1 MCGGLTSTRWHAKSA
16 HASQRSSRREP
27 QPTIGEQLMNL
38 NNALH
43 LSAGLLFTAIS
54 LSAAPA
60 SQAGQCSQGSL
71 AGRWGYTYTG
81 AIILPSGAVPVASV
95 GSFKQDAEGALSGS
109 QTRTVA
115 GTSGV
120 EKIKGTIS
128 VNADCTGSA
137 TISVYDDVSG
147 VLLRTAELAL
157 IYVDGE
163 REVRLIFKS
172 LVQSDGTNVA
182 VVITANGKRISA
194 EHED

>member
-1 MCGGLTSTRWHAKSA
+1 M
-16 HASQRSSRREP
+16 
-27 QPTIGEQLMNL
+27 
-38 NNALH
+38 
-43 LSAGLLFTAIS
+43 
-54 LSAAPA
+54 
-60 SQAGQCSQGSL
+60 
-71 AGRWGYTYTG
+71 
-81 AIILPSGAVPVASV
+81 
-95 GSFKQDAEGALSGS
+95 
-109 QTRTVA
+109 
-115 GTSGV
+115 
-120 EKIKGTIS
+120 
-128 VNADCTGSA
+128 NADCTGSA